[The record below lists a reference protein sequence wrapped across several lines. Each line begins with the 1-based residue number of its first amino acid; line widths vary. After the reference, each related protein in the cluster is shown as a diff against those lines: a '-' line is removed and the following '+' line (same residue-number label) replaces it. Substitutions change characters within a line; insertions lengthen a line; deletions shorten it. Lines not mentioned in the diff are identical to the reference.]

1 MAFRS
6 LQPRSGRGRQAEAR
20 RNDLVVLEA
29 ARDVFAAQGAD
40 APISAVA
47 ARAGVGVGTLYR
59 RYGSKTELLQRL
71 CVLAMEQALAA
82 ADDAL
87 AAGDPWDGLCG
98 YITACVELRS
108 GALASLAGQIETTA
122 EMRGTARRSMARLDE
137 IVARAQAAGQ
147 PAGRRHRA
155 GHQLAD
161 RAVQPPAARPA
172 RGRPRSATC
181 GPGWSP
187 SRWTGSAPVPAW
199 PRAAPGSPARP
210 PAGRRRLREP
220 LVARV
225 LGPWPEAG
233 RARWPMPGAARRP
246 SVPCRPNEEGDSHAG
261 WSKPPGSA
269 ARGCC
274 SRARYRI
281 RQPGPGPGRGAHVGR
296 GRAVRR
302 HRHPGR
308 ARH

>member
-82 ADDAL
+82 ADEAL

-122 EMRGTARRSMARLDE
+122 GMRGTARRSMARLDE
-137 IVARAQAAGQ
+137 IVARAQAGGGLRADVTALDVSWLIEQ
-147 PAGRRHRA
+147 FSHRSSGRLAEAAERNVRSRLVAIALDGLRSRA
-155 GHQLAD
+155 GPVPGDSGSL
-161 RAVQPPAARPA
+161 P
-172 RGRPRSATC
+172 GRPPDRRDYVNR
-181 GPGWSP
+181 WSP
-187 SRWTGSAPVPAW
+187 RS
-199 PRAAPGSPARP
+199 
-210 PAGRRRLREP
+210 
-220 LVARV
+220 
-225 LGPWPEAG
+225 
-233 RARWPMPGAARRP
+233 
-246 SVPCRPNEEGDSHAG
+246 
-261 WSKPPGSA
+261 
-269 ARGCC
+269 
-274 SRARYRI
+274 
-281 RQPGPGPGRGAHVGR
+281 
-296 GRAVRR
+296 
-302 HRHPGR
+302 
-308 ARH
+308 